1 MKTYVFIKIST
12 TDLCCSKEFNSP
24 SNRTRGLSKNI
35 SLQDVYGTSLIQLL
49 PQTFKQAKRHISG
62 SLGNKS
68 TPLIYLTGKPYLH
81 SDKRSISANRHLLFS
96 NFSCAPARHCAEHW
110 DRWMSR
116 AEALLFYRESKWKT
130 RKWEK
135 CFRQC
140 AQCEKKQSWVK
151 DKDKAGRE
159 QTLFSG
165 QVSTVTRKGILA
177 DATAGEAQGLE
188 CGQRAQRGAKKDGVV
203 VKQSDRVKCR
213 LHLWRGVGDRW
224 GGGFASGSGC
234 LSEEEATRRF

>member
-12 TDLCCSKEFNSP
+12 IDLCCSKEFNLP

-35 SLQDVYGTSLIQLL
+35 SLQEVYGTSLIQLL

-68 TPLIYLTGKPYLH
+68 TPSIYLTGKPYLH
-81 SDKRSISANRHLLFS
+81 SDKRNISANRHLLFS
-96 NFSCAPARHCAEHW
+96 DIGCAPARHRAEHW
-110 DRWMSR
+110 DRLMDR
-116 AEALLFYRESKWKT
+116 AEALPFYRESKQKT

-135 CFRQC
+135 SFRQC
-140 AQCEKKQSWVK
+140 VQCGKKQSWVK
-151 DKDKAGRE
+151 DKDKGLGN
-159 QTLFSG
+159 TLFSG

-188 CGQRAQRGAKKDGVV
+188 CGQRTQQGARRMVWLR
-203 VKQSDRVKCR
+203 QSDWVKCR
-213 LHLWRGVGDRW
+213 RHLWRGG
-224 GGGFASGSGC
+224 
-234 LSEEEATRRF
+234 

>member
-68 TPLIYLTGKPYLH
+68 TSIYLTGKPYLH

-96 NFSCAPARHCAEHW
+96 NFGCAPARHCAEHW
-110 DRWMSR
+110 DRRMGR
-116 AEALLFYRESKWKT
+116 AEALLFYRESKRKT
-130 RKWEK
+130 RKLEK
-135 CFRQC
+135 SFRQC

-151 DKDKAGRE
+151 DQDQVGGK

-188 CGQRAQRGAKKDGVV
+188 RGQHAQQGARRMMWLR
-203 VKQSDRVKCR
+203 QSDLVKCR
-213 LHLWRGVGDRW
+213 RHLWRGGWGQVRW
-224 GGGFASGSGC
+224 KFCRWRWLFERRGGH
-234 LSEEEATRRF
+234 